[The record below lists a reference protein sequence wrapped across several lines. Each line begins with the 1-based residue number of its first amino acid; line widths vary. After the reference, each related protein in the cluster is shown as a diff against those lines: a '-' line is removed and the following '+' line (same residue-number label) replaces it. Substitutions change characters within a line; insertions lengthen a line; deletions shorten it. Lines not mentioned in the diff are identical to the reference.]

1 MQTRLVFFFAFVF
14 FAQLAMG
21 QNGFTYRQQYYIFS
35 TPTRIDVA
43 SNTQADFD
51 PKLVLVKPAAPAPQ
65 NDTRFKK
72 QQLDELRAK
81 HVAKPQTTSYQKTGA
96 PEPTLLTNFNGNI
109 TQGTP
114 NDNDIAVSKGG
125 KIISVVNTNL
135 NFFSDSIRVSSR
147 SLAAFANA
155 LGSLNRTFDPRV
167 IYDPKSDRFIVVF
180 LQGSTSADTRIIV
193 GFSDTNDPVG
203 TWNFYQIPGNITGDS
218 SWSDYPIIS
227 ISDEDLF
234 ITVNRVRDNTPW
246 QSGFI
251 TSYIW
256 QVSKASGYAGD
267 SLRTQLYDQITY
279 NNRSIWSVCPVKGG
293 STTYG
298 PNMWFLSQRPSDLQN
313 DTVFLHEITN
323 TLASGNATLK
333 QIVLRTNKTYGL
345 QPNAIQPNGKK
356 LQTNDARVLS
366 ACYEN
371 GYIHYVGN
379 TIDTSNFA
387 PAVYYGVIG
396 GVWGNNPQ
404 IEGNI
409 ISYDT
414 MDIGY
419 PSIAYMGGGSGDN
432 SMLITFSHVSPLQ
445 FPGTSAVYVDRFG
458 NVSNPVLVKAGEGS
472 IALLGD
478 SLDRWGDYTGN
489 QTQYAE
495 TGVCWINGSYGTA
508 NGQNRTWIAKLKS
521 NDPLLQTQQLNQV
534 KTAATIYPNPAQNY
548 ITLEIEATQSSWV
561 LFSITDANGKL
572 VAPLLR
578 DRLKAGKSAFSFQ
591 TDGLPAGNYFLTITE
606 NDQLIQNKPFVVV
619 R

>member
-1 MQTRLVFFFAFVF
+1 MQNRIVFTIVGS
-14 FAQLAMG
+14 LLTLSAMS
-21 QNGFTYRQQYYIFS
+21 QNGFSFRQNNYTF
-35 TPTRIDVA
+35 TPPTVIDIA
-43 SNTQADFD
+43 NSKEADFD
-51 PKLVLVKPAAPAPQ
+51 PKLLLVQPAAPAPIS
-65 NDTRFKK
+65 DVKKLK
-72 QQLDELRAK
+72 QQLDRERSMQTS
-81 HVAKPQTTSYQKTGA
+81 KPNTKSLQKMAA
-96 PEPTLLTNFNGNI
+96 PVPSLLTNFNGNI

-114 NDNDIAVSKGG
+114 NDNDLAISKGG

-135 NFFSDSIRVSSR
+135 NFFSDSGRVIAAR
-147 SLAAFANA
+147 SLSVFANA

-167 IYDPKSDRFIVVF
+167 IYDPKADRFIVVF

-193 GFSDTNDPVG
+193 GFSQTNDPVDK
-203 TWNFYQIPGNITGDS
+203 WNFYQIPGNITGDS

-256 QVSKASGYAGD
+256 QVSKTSGYTGD
-267 SLRTQLYDQITY
+267 SLRSKLYDQLTF

-298 PNMWFLSQRPSDLQN
+298 PKMWFLSQRPSDLQN

-323 TLASGNATLK
+323 TLSSGNATLK
-333 QIVLRTNKTYGL
+333 QTILRANKTYGL

-379 TIDTSNFA
+379 TIDTANFA
-387 PAVYYGVIG
+387 PAVYYGIIG
-396 GVWGNNPQ
+396 GVWGNNPS
-404 IEGNI
+404 IEGRI

-419 PSIAYMGGGSGDN
+419 PSIAYIGGGAGDN

-458 NVSNPVLVKAGEGS
+458 NVSDPVLV
-472 IALLGD
+472 IA
-478 SLDRWGDYTGN
+478 
-489 QTQYAE
+489 
-495 TGVCWINGSYGTA
+495 
-508 NGQNRTWIAKLKS
+508 
-521 NDPLLQTQQLNQV
+521 
-534 KTAATIYPNPAQNY
+534 
-548 ITLEIEATQSSWV
+548 
-561 LFSITDANGKL
+561 
-572 VAPLLR
+572 
-578 DRLKAGKSAFSFQ
+578 
-591 TDGLPAGNYFLTITE
+591 
-606 NDQLIQNKPFVVV
+606 
-619 R
+619 